1 VKLEVTGFARVLEE
15 AEIAVEHEEVTAAI
29 FVSVDCVVERERV
42 DF

>member
-1 VKLEVTGFARVLEE
+1 VKLEATGFARVLEE

-29 FVSVDCVVERERV
+29 FVKLRERERESV